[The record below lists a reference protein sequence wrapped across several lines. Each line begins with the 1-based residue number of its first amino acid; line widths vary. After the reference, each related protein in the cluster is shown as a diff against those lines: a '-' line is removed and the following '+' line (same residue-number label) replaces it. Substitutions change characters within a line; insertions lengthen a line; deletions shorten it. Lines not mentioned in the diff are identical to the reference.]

1 LERERDELVKQRN
14 VAVDKVAM
22 DKATA
27 ELDRK
32 ETEYQDSVALI
43 SQKSRDLEKRHR
55 EIDTEVE
62 APKAK

>member
-1 LERERDELVKQRN
+1 
-14 VAVDKVAM
+14 M

-27 ELDRK
+27 ELDKK
-32 ETEYQDSVALI
+32 ETEYQNNVTLI
-43 SQKSRDLEKRHR
+43 SQKSKDLEKRHR

>member
-1 LERERDELVKQRN
+1 
-14 VAVDKVAM
+14 M

-27 ELDRK
+27 ELDKK